1 MFLHKKIHPNE
12 QVKLVPY
19 GGFLKWWYS
28 TTIGFPTKNDRFG
41 VFWGYHHLRKHPYHS
56 VDKFLEVAHFA
67 RKFLEM
73 PISFGSR
80 SSSPP
85 KIGSAL
91 KQGEKSTSIQGVK
104 LCFFFGGG
112 PWLRDMWKD
121 DCTKNTPNLG
131 WILALQVNWSLVQH
145 SSSYFSHPKNP
156 GNIRHWRSCWSGIP
170 SVHEIRPSSGCHNSP
185 L

>member
-1 MFLHKKIHPNE
+1 MSISKLQKHKNISPINQMFLHKKIHPNE

-28 TTIGFPTKNDRFG
+28 TTIGFPTKNDHFG

-56 VDKFLEVAHFA
+56 VDKFLEVARFA

-91 KQGEKSTSIQGVK
+91 KPQGEKSTSIQGVK

-112 PWLRDMWKD
+112 SM
-121 DCTKNTPNLG
+121 TP
-131 WILALQVNWSLVQH
+131 
-145 SSSYFSHPKNP
+145 
-156 GNIRHWRSCWSGIP
+156 
-170 SVHEIRPSSGCHNSP
+170 
-185 L
+185 

>member
-1 MFLHKKIHPNE
+1 MSVFQHSTIDKTRGCTPLKFNIYNIDTQNDAIFEGRYIFQRPIILGIYSSNFGCQSQNYRNTKIFSPINQMFLHKKIHPNE

-19 GGFLKWWYS
+19 GGFLKWWYP
-28 TTIGFPTKNDRFG
+28 TTIGFPTKNDHFG

-80 SSSPP
+80 SSPP

-91 KQGEKSTSIQGVK
+91 KPQGEKSTSIPGVK
-104 LCFFFGGG
+104 LCFFFFRGG
-112 PWLRDMWKD
+112 
-121 DCTKNTPNLG
+121 
-131 WILALQVNWSLVQH
+131 
-145 SSSYFSHPKNP
+145 
-156 GNIRHWRSCWSGIP
+156 
-170 SVHEIRPSSGCHNSP
+170 SP
-185 L
+185 